1 MRVLVTGATG
11 FLGQH
16 LVRYLHHSGHET
28 TLLVREAYGMG
39 HPLPDA
45 LTPIREQLRLV
56 YADLR
61 NYRLTSRAL
70 EEAQPELIIH
80 LAAAGVTNPY
90 LSVHTALRHNLTSA
104 INLLRAAFERRRS
117 TQRVVVARTPGE
129 TKPENPYQAS
139 KAAAWKFCQ
148 MYARQMQWPIN
159 GAKIFQ
165 AYGPG
170 QADNTLVP
178 SAFAAATDGRNFPMT
193 SGLQER
199 DWIYIDDVVRGLV
212 TLAEKG
218 IEAGKSIDLGTG
230 QTTTVLEVVKAI
242 YALVDQGG
250 QPVPGALAD
259 RPGEAGRHVARA
271 QETEERIGWRA
282 ATSLSAGLGKMHTT
296 TP

>member
-1 MRVLVTGATG
+1 MRFLVTGATG
-11 FLGQH
+11 FVGQH
-16 LVRYLHHSGHET
+16 LVRYLHHGGHET
-28 TLLVREAYGMG
+28 ALLVREAYGMG

-70 EEAQPELIIH
+70 EEAQPELVIH

-90 LSVHTALRHNLTSA
+90 LPVPTALRHNVTGT
-104 INLLRAAFERRRS
+104 INLLRAAFERLRS

-129 TKPENPYQAS
+129 TEPENPYQAS

-148 MYARQMQWPIN
+148 MYARRLQWPIN
-159 GAKIFQ
+159 GAMIFQ

-193 SGLQER
+193 SGSQER
-199 DWIYIDDVVRGLV
+199 DWIYIDDVVSGLV

-218 IEAGKSIDLGTG
+218 IEGGESVDLGTG
-230 QTTTVLEVVKAI
+230 QTATVLEVVKAI
-242 YALVDQGG
+242 YSLVDQGG
-250 QPVPGALAD
+250 RPLPGALAE
-259 RPGEAGRHVARA
+259 RPGEVARQIA
-271 QETEERIGWRA
+271 RAHETEEKIGWRA
-282 ATSLSAGLGKMHTT
+282 TTSLSAGLDRMRAA